1 MTCANVLVG
10 RVKDCEGIE
19 IGRCWTEGW
28 ECSDL
33 RRSAKRA
40 TSWTAYDHS
49 RGGNFNPRSRAAR
62 HIALHELLGVQYAC
76 QEDHFELQQTAENIS
91 QIL

>member
-40 TSWTAYDHS
+40 TVDADRLGSHVKD
-49 RGGNFNPRSRAAR
+49 FNPRSRAAR